1 MKWRK
6 RQKRITRKRRSN
18 DEYCLES
25 RSKKDRTCETN
36 RNFLPRQKRHR
47 KRMDSKRQTLKASL
61 LFLYYP
67 EGNTFVDLSLPLSAK
82 LVIAT
87 WFLFFFFLNQRLES
101 SVTIFLRNIGHGE
114 GNWITNKRKKNQRTT
129 DSMLRKY
136 TKESVYRN
144 IILFVRPE
152 GRSCRKKIWLPKP
165 RRLGVVPVY
174 CGAARKLSRQFAKTR
189 GEIRNSRAYTSNP
202 IG

>member
-6 RQKRITRKRRSN
+6 RQKRITRKGRSN

-25 RSKKDRTCETN
+25 RSKKDRSCETN

-114 GNWITNKRKKNQRTT
+114 GNWITNKRRKNQRTT

-144 IILFVRPE
+144 IILFVRPRVDPVVKKYGYQNLGDSE
-152 GRSCRKKIWLPKP
+152 SFRFIAALLESFLDNLLKLAVKYVIPGRIQ
-165 RRLGVVPVY
+165 
-174 CGAARKLSRQFAKTR
+174 A
-189 GEIRNSRAYTSNP
+189 IR
-202 IG
+202 

>member
-1 MKWRK
+1 MNIAWSHV
-6 RQKRITRKRRSN
+6 QKRIALVRLIATFSRDKRDIERGWIRNVRRWKHPFFSSITRRAIPSSIFL
-18 DEYCLES
+18 YLCLL
-25 RSKKDRTCETN
+25 N
-36 RNFLPRQKRHR
+36 
-47 KRMDSKRQTLKASL
+47 SL
-61 LFLYYP
+61 LLRDF
-67 EGNTFVDLSLPLSAK
+67 S
-82 LVIAT
+82 
-87 WFLFFFFLNQRLES
+87 FFFLNQRLES
-101 SVTIFLRNIGHGE
+101 SVTIFLRNIGNEE
-114 GNWITNKRKKNQRTT
+114 GNSITNKRRKNQRTT